1 LAEFDMTLEYKPGKE
16 NRVAD
21 ALSRKAEL
29 AAVCQLKGTL
39 IDRIRVGTIEDPMA
53 QELVKLAREGKTR
66 RFWVDDGLLYK
77 VINP

>member
-1 LAEFDMTLEYKPGKE
+1 MTLEYKPGKE

-39 IDRIRVGTIEDPMA
+39 IDRIRAGTIEDPMA
-53 QELVKLAREGKTR
+53 QELVKLAREGRIIVLDDFGSMTASSTR
-66 RFWVDDGLLYK
+66 
-77 VINP
+77 